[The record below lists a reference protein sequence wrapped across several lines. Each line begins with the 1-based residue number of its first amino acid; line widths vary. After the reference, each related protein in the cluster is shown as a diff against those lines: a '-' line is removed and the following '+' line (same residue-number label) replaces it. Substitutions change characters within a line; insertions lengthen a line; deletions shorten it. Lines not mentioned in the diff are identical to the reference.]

1 MYEKDP
7 NAKFHGGL
15 AVGVP
20 GEVAGLYTVWSHH
33 GRLPWEK
40 LIEPSIKLA
49 NLGFIVQPYLA
60 FHIQDNL
67 GYILADKGLQETF
80 APGGKPL
87 REGDTCLRKNLGH
100 TLQQIAK
107 HGPNAFYMGDIA
119 KAFVADVKAA
129 GGIMTIEDLRDYK
142 VVVRQPL
149 VAETM
154 GYTLISMPPPS
165 SGGASLVL
173 VSLFPSLDECMYVYP
188 QNWNMGNI
196 NQNKIKIG
204 QKFKFSNLKW
214 MKSS

>member
-7 NAKFHGGL
+7 SAKKYGGL

-33 GRLPWEK
+33 GRLPWKK

-49 NLGFIVQPYLA
+49 NSGFIVQPYLA

-67 GYILADKGLQETF
+67 ASILADKGLRETF
-80 APGGKPL
+80 APGGNSL
-87 REGDTCLRKNLGH
+87 REGDTCHRKNLGH

-107 HGPNAFYMGDIA
+107 HGPKAFYKGDIA
-119 KAFVADVKAA
+119 QAFVADVKAA
-129 GGIMTIEDLRDYK
+129 GGIMTMEDLRDYE
-142 VVVRQPL
+142 VIVRQPL

-154 GYTLISMPPPS
+154 GYTLITMPPPS

-173 VSLFPSLDECMYVYP
+173 VSLFPS
-188 QNWNMGNI
+188 
-196 NQNKIKIG
+196 
-204 QKFKFSNLKW
+204 
-214 MKSS
+214 

>member
-7 NAKFHGGL
+7 HSKLHGGL
-15 AVGVP
+15 AAGVP

-33 GRLPWEK
+33 GSLPWKE

-60 FHIQDNL
+60 FHIQGNL
-67 GYILADKGLQETF
+67 VDILADKGLRETF

-87 REGDTCLRKNLGH
+87 RVGDICLRKNLGH
-100 TLQQIAK
+100 TLKQIAE
-107 HGPNAFYMGDIA
+107 HGSKAFYIGKIA
-119 KAFVADVKAA
+119 EAFVADVKAA
-129 GGIMTIEDLRDYK
+129 GGVMTMEDLRDYK

-154 GYTLISMPPPS
+154 GYTLITMPPPS

-173 VSLFPSLDECMYVYP
+173 VSLFPSPSKYTY
-188 QNWNMGNI
+188 
-196 NQNKIKIG
+196 
-204 QKFKFSNLKW
+204 
-214 MKSS
+214 

>member
-7 NAKFHGGL
+7 HAKVYGGL

-173 VSLFPSLDECMYVYP
+173 VSLFPSLDECMDVYP
-188 QNWNMGNI
+188 KNWNIGNI
-196 NQNKIKIG
+196 HQKKKD

-214 MKSS
+214 MKSP